1 MDLPLINC
9 EIELDLR
16 WTKNCVISEISIIPW
31 VPGNPNANPPV
42 CDKAVIQTIGA
53 SFQINNAKSYVPV
66 VTLSI
71 YNFIYLSLCLLI
83 IISNF

>member
-16 WTKNCVISEISIIPW
+16 WTKNCVISEISIIPR

-42 CDKAVIQTIGA
+42 RDKAAIQTIGA

-83 IISNF
+83 IVSNF

>member
-16 WTKNCVISEISIIPW
+16 WTKNCVISEISIITR

-42 CDKAVIQTIGA
+42 RDKAAIQTIGA
-53 SFQINNAKSYVPV
+53 S
-66 VTLSI
+66 L
-71 YNFIYLSLCLLI
+71 
-83 IISNF
+83 